1 MLVGIYFS
9 LLQACLDSGFV
20 YKNKF
25 PLESV
30 RFSKDPKTLRVR
42 KVIRKTPTRLFRK
55 AGLLYVVRGIKIKIT
70 AKFCDK

>member
-9 LLQACLDSGFV
+9 LLQACLDSVFV

-30 RFSKDPKTLRVR
+30 RFSKDPKTLPARR
-42 KVIRKTPTRLFRK
+42 LARKTPTRLFCK
-55 AGLLYVVRGIKIKIT
+55 AVLFICYKANKH
-70 AKFCDK
+70 